1 VFRAIAFRRR
11 ARIIQKTGRLSQR
24 IIAPSRHALFS
35 ELRTLSGY
43 HAACS
48 QLPMEYTE
56 MSAQILDG
64 KSIAADI
71 RQTVKQQVS
80 QMTDT
85 GKRPPGL
92 AVVLVGENPAS
103 QVYVRN
109 KQRSCEEVG
118 FLSELH
124 RLAVDI
130 PEADLLALIDR
141 LNEREEIDGIL
152 VQLPLPDQIDEER
165 VIERILPTKDVDGFH
180 PYNVGRLVLRMPIMR
195 PCTPKGVMTML
206 ARTGQKLEGLDA
218 VIIGQSNIVGRP
230 MALELL
236 AARCTIT
243 VCHSRTKDL
252 VGKIRGADVLVAA
265 VGRPKFVQGDW
276 IKEGAMIIDVG
287 INRLDDGSLCG
298 DVDFEAAAE
307 RASWIT
313 PVPGGVGP
321 MTVATLLENTLQARQ
336 LHASQD

>member
-1 VFRAIAFRRR
+1 
-11 ARIIQKTGRLSQR
+11 
-24 IIAPSRHALFS
+24 
-35 ELRTLSGY
+35 
-43 HAACS
+43 
-48 QLPMEYTE
+48 

-64 KSIAADI
+64 KAIAADI
-71 RQTVKQQVS
+71 RQDLKAKVTSLIGDDQ
-80 QMTDT
+80 
-85 GKRPPGL
+85 RPPGL

-124 RLAVDI
+124 KLSIDTTQAT
-130 PEADLLALIDR
+130 LLQLIDE
-141 LNEREEIDGIL
+141 LNGREEIDGIL
-152 VQLPLPDQIDEER
+152 VQLPLPDQIDEET

-180 PYNVGRLVLRMPIMR
+180 PYNVGRLALKMAIMR

-206 ARTGQKLEGLDA
+206 ERTGQKLEGLDA
-218 VIIGQSNIVGRP
+218 IIIGQSNIVGRP

-252 VGKIRGADVLVAA
+252 PGKIHNSDIVVAA

-276 IKEGAMIIDVG
+276 VKEGAIVIDVG
-287 INRLDDGSLCG
+287 INRLEDGSLCG
-298 DVDFEAAAE
+298 DVDFETVKE
-307 RASWIT
+307 KASWIT

-321 MTVATLLENTLQARQ
+321 MTVATLLENTLQARE
-336 LHASQD
+336 LHGS